1 MTLVTPPP
9 IARQKQKQPSRGQAG
24 FAFGIVVLINIL
36 NYMDRT
42 ILSAVLPYVK
52 TEFQLSNTEVGLLAS
67 SFLLIYAITT
77 LPLGAWADRGIR
89 KNIIAICAGIW
100 SIATGLAG
108 FTHNFMQ
115 MLISRSL
122 LGIGEAG
129 YAPASLSLLG
139 DLFHKEERGRIL
151 SIWSVTNLIGTALG
165 LTLGG
170 IVAYK
175 FGWRWAFYMVGAPGL
190 IAAFLIWRS
199 YDPPRG
205 VFDRVEG
212 QAEQQAEQ
220 SSEKETELQ
229 TKNVSQGVATFI
241 RALRHFLHIRTYWVL
256 LIAFIF
262 SFFIIG
268 AAQVWIPIYL
278 VGTFH
283 LNTAQSGPL
292 SGGLLAGGSLI
303 GTLMGGWLADTLQ
316 RRFPQGRMLVSTL
329 AFLVGAPL
337 TLIALSLHA
346 LTPFAILFAL
356 AIICLS
362 LCLGPLNAIIQDI
375 ITPAQRATGVGL
387 ILLLAHLFGDVTSNL
402 VIGFIADHLSLGTT
416 LRIITP
422 TCLLIAGLACLIG
435 IRTIAKD
442 MQNMQKTLE
451 SQQAAAGTASLEG
464 RN

>member
-1 MTLVTPPP
+1 MTIAKPPTT
-9 IARQKQKQPSRGQAG
+9 RQKQKQPSRTQAG

-42 ILSAVLPYVK
+42 ILPAVLPHVQK
-52 TEFQLSNTEVGLLAS
+52 EFQLSNTEAGLLGS

-77 LPLGAWADRGIR
+77 LPLGVWADRGIR
-89 KNIIAICAGIW
+89 KNIIALCAGIW

-108 FTHNFMQ
+108 FTHSFMQ
-115 MLISRSL
+115 MLITRSF

-129 YAPASLSLLG
+129 YAPASLSLIG

-151 SIWSVTNLIGTALG
+151 SIWSATNLIGTALG
-165 LTLGG
+165 LILGG
-170 IVAYK
+170 IVADK
-175 FGWRWAFYMVGAPGL
+175 FGWRWAFYMVGVPGL
-190 IAAFLIWRS
+190 IASFLIWRS

-205 VFDRVEG
+205 VFDRAEN
-212 QAEQQAEQ
+212 QAEQG
-220 SSEKETELQ
+220 SEKEVEP
-229 TKNVSQGVATFI
+229 SIEDAPQGATTFF
-241 RALRHFLHIRTYWVL
+241 RAVQHFLHIRTYWVL

-268 AAQVWIPIYL
+268 AAQFWIPSYL
-278 VGTFH
+278 VETFH
-283 LNTAQSGPL
+283 LNTAQSGTL

-303 GTLMGGWLADTLQ
+303 GTLLGGWLADILQ
-316 RRFPQGRMLVSTL
+316 RRFPQGRMLVAAL
-329 AFLVGAPL
+329 AFLAGAPL

-346 LTPFAILFAL
+346 LTPFVILFAF

-362 LCLGPLNAIIQDI
+362 QCLGPLNAIIQDI

-387 ILLLAHLFGDVTSNL
+387 ILLLAHLFGDVTSTS
-402 VIGFIADHLSLGTT
+402 VIGFIADRLTLGTT
-416 LRIITP
+416 LRITTP
-422 TCLLIAGLACLIG
+422 TCLLIAGLACLVG

-451 SQQAAAGTASLEG
+451 NQQVAEGTASLEG
-464 RN
+464 RNQ

>member
-1 MTLVTPPP
+1 MTIATPPST
-9 IARQKQKQPSRGQAG
+9 AKQEQRRPGRTQAG

-42 ILSAVLPYVK
+42 ILPAVLPHVQK
-52 TEFQLSNTEVGLLAS
+52 EFQLSDTQAGLLGS

-89 KNIIAICAGIW
+89 KNIIALCAGIW

-108 FTHNFMQ
+108 FTQNFMQ
-115 MLISRSL
+115 MLIARSF

-129 YAPASLSLLG
+129 YAPASLSLIG

-151 SIWSVTNLIGTALG
+151 SIWSATNLIGTALG
-165 LTLGG
+165 LILGG
-170 IVAYK
+170 IVADK
-175 FGWRWAFYMVGAPGL
+175 FGWRWAFYMVGIPGL
-190 IAAFLIWRS
+190 IASFLIWRS

-205 VFDRVEG
+205 VFDRAEDQV
-212 QAEQQAEQ
+212 EQQNKQDNEKAAEPL
-220 SSEKETELQ
+220 T
-229 TKNVSQGVATFI
+229 NDAPQGTAMFI
-241 RALRHFLHIRTYWVL
+241 RALQQFLHIPTYWIL

-268 AAQVWIPIYL
+268 AAQFWIPSYL
-278 VGTFH
+278 VDTFH
-283 LNTAQSGPL
+283 LNTAQSGTL

-303 GTLMGGWLADTLQ
+303 GTLTGGWVADMLQ
-316 RRFPQGRMLVSTL
+316 RRFPQGRMLVSTF

-346 LTPFAILFAL
+346 LTPFVILFAL

-362 LCLGPLNAIIQDI
+362 QCLGPLQAIIQDI
-375 ITPAQRATGVGL
+375 IMPEQRATGIGL
-387 ILLLAHLFGDVTSNL
+387 ILLLAHLFGDVTSTS
-402 VIGFIADHLSLGTT
+402 VIGFIADRLTLGTT
-416 LRIITP
+416 LRITTP
-422 TCLLIAGLACLIG
+422 ICLLIAGLACLIG

-451 SQQAAAGTASLEG
+451 SRSGCRDDSLQEEG
-464 RN
+464 